1 MSAAY
6 AFTVFTAAYNR
17 PETLRRVYES
27 LARQTLRDFEWIIVD
42 DGSGP
47 TVRAAVEALQA
58 AADFP
63 IRYIWQPNQGKHAAH
78 NRAVAA
84 AQGRYFAPLDDDD
97 TVTPEALERML
108 HHWSHISEDMRDQ
121 YVAVMGLCV
130 NQTGAV
136 LGDHFPTDIFD
147 SDYITYVFQQRLT
160 GERWGSYR
168 TDIARAYPYPVAVG
182 PSAYM
187 IEGFTWFRMARRY
200 KTRYVNEVWRT
211 WYLGHYSVSSRQ
223 ARVRTDYRRIAPTQ
237 TLVYGQ
243 QLNELID
250 QLRYRPAHF
259 WMAAVHFARFSF
271 HARDSLPTQ
280 WQRIH
285 NGRARL
291 LWLTALLLGASY
303 WVRDEVVSRQRA
315 HKQSSTPV
323 SAERT

>member
-1 MSAAY
+1 MSAVY
-6 AFTVFTAAYNR
+6 AFTIFTAAYNR
-17 PETLRRVYES
+17 PETLHRVYAS

-47 TVRAAVEALQA
+47 AVRAAVEALQVE
-58 AADFP
+58 ADFP

-78 NRAVAA
+78 NRAVTTAL
-84 AQGRYFAPLDDDD
+84 GRYFAPLDDDD

-108 HHWSHISEDMRDQ
+108 HHWSHIPESACDH
-121 YVAVMGLCV
+121 YVAIMGLCAD
-130 NQTGAV
+130 QTGTI
-136 LGDHFPTDIFD
+136 LGDRFPTDIFD

-168 TDIARAYPYPVAVG
+168 TDIVRAYPYPVAAG

-223 ARVRTDYRRIAPTQ
+223 ARVHTDYRRIAPTQ
-237 TLVYGQ
+237 MLVYGQ

-250 QLRYRPAHF
+250 QLRYRPRHF
-259 WMAAVHFARFSF
+259 LMAAVHFARFSF
-271 HARDSLPTQ
+271 HAGDSLLAQ
-280 WQRIH
+280 WQGIH

-291 LWLTALLLGASY
+291 LWLTVLPLGATY
-303 WVRDEVVSRQRA
+303 WIRDRAVSSLRA
-315 HKQSSTPV
+315 RKKRAVLPGP
-323 SAERT
+323 